1 MLHEPSGLIARTAPR
16 WSRKRAP
23 RGGDRLPGADEERV
37 RVPCLIARSGGIIV
51 ALSFEYSLVL
61 WTCITYDYNTVLICA
76 LNLLRREPK
85 VEMSTSPA
93 DGCETDAKPRAGT
106 YEHSL
111 VARRKQ

>member
-1 MLHEPSGLIARTAPR
+1 MLGQPLAARAHAGDGRDASGAWAM
-16 WSRKRAP
+16 
-23 RGGDRLPGADEERV
+23 
-37 RVPCLIARSGGIIV
+37 
-51 ALSFEYSLVL
+51 YVL

-111 VARRKQ
+111 VARRRQ